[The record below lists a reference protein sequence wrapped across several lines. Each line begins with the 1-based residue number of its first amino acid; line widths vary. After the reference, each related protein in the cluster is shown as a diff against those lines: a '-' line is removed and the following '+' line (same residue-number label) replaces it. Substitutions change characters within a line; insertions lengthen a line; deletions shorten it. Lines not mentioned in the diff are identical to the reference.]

1 MRNHKNILNEGM
13 YIYIYIY
20 IYIYNRKVSG
30 IKITHEIKMLPKV
43 KEQVTDITI

>member
-13 YIYIYIY
+13 YIYIY

-30 IKITHEIKMLPKV
+30 IKITHEIKMIPKV

>member
-20 IYIYNRKVSG
+20 NRNVSG